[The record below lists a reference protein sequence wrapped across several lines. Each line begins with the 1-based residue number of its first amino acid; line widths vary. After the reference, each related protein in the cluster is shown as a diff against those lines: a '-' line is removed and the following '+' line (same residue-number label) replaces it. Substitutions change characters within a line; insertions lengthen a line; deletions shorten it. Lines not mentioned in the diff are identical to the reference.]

1 MVSVTVEPGVVLPR
15 GADVRL
21 RARAARAVTAAGV
34 RGADLSVVLCGD
46 ASIRALN
53 QRWRNVDKATDV
65 LSFSQDDPKLLG
77 DVVISV
83 ETAARRKKRT
93 LDDELFFLLVH
104 GLCHLLGHDH
114 ATTAEARR
122 MFALERAIRSR
133 ADRPA
138 PRRKPGTNRRRAGRS
153 SPRSR

>member
-1 MVSVTVEPGVVLPR
+1 MVTVTVEPGVALPR
-15 GADVRL
+15 GAEVLL
-21 RARAARAVTAAGV
+21 RARAARAVAAAGV

-65 LSFSQDDPKLLG
+65 LSFSQDDPRVLG

-83 ETAARRKKRT
+83 ETAARRKKRS

-122 MFALERAIRSR
+122 MFALERAIRAR
-133 ADRPA
+133 ADTPA
-138 PRRKPGTNRRRAGRS
+138 PRRKRGTGSGRAGRS